1 MNIKE
6 NFNEEEY
13 DEEDIEIPGYSSYQ
27 ITLNVVN
34 WILFIISILYL
45 GKIIFKYLNMAS
57 PAGIGSRFFKGVIKG
72 GGIIST
78 IIEHLKGQMFKDALF
93 PLFWFVLSLT
103 SGILSAKLKKN
114 MKSITLTGTFTGL
127 NISLFLFAIYIN
139 TLGKSSIMD
148 AAKNFSNTVKN
159 TTNKS
164 LKQAKNIASR
174 TVKQTKDA
182 AIEAVNHTKDA
193 VSGVVSQAEQAT
205 SRKIVQATNAVTGV
219 VNQASNTA
227 KQATTA
233 VTGVVNKASNTA
245 NKTLNTATTAAV
257 V

>member
-27 ITLNVVN
+27 ITLNVIN
-34 WILFIISILYL
+34 WILFTISIIYL
-45 GKIIFKYLNMAS
+45 GTIVVKYIKMAS
-57 PAGIGSRFFKGVIKG
+57 PAGIGPSLLKIGMTG

-103 SGILSAKLKKN
+103 SGILSAILKKN

-139 TLGKSSIMD
+139 TLGKCSIMD
-148 AAKNFSNTVKN
+148 AAKNISNTVR
-159 TTNKS
+159 TTAKQS
-164 LKQAKNIASR
+164 LEQAENIASK
-174 TVKQTKDA
+174 TVKQ
-182 AIEAVNHTKDA
+182 TKDA